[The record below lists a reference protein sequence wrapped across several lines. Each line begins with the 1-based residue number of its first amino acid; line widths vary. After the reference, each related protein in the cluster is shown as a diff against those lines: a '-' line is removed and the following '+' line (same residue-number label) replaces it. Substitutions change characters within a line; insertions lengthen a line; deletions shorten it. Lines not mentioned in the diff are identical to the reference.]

1 MHKIL
6 ILEDETAQRTMLYET
21 IKNSYNDWEIIQ
33 ADSYDSAK
41 KLLEQSI
48 KEQSHFTLFLL
59 DVQLSDNAGDRGGFF
74 IAREI
79 RKQMPYFMTPILFLT
94 AVSDEGS
101 FALSQF
107 HCYNYISKPY
117 SSKDILFQIEQMLL
131 TGYMQNMIQIND
143 TTRIR
148 HKIFIN
154 DIYTIESS
162 KGHTITLSTKH
173 GDYTTREY
181 SLESIQDKL
190 GENFIRCHRKTIINK
205 QYLINYDKSSQF
217 VQVND
222 KQISV
227 GRTYMKKIEQ
237 LI

>member
-1 MHKIL
+1 MHKVL
-6 ILEDETAQRTMLYET
+6 ILEDENTQRNILFET
-21 IKNSYNDWEIIQ
+21 IRNSYSDWEIVQ

-41 KLLEQSI
+41 ELLETSL
-48 KEQSHFTLFLL
+48 KEQSYFTLFLL

-79 RKQMPYFMTPILFLT
+79 RKQTPYFMTPILFLT

-117 SSKDILFQIEQMLL
+117 SPKDILFQIEQMLL
-131 TGYMQNMIQIND
+131 TGYMQNMIQIVD
-143 TTRIR
+143 TARIR

-162 KGHTITLSTKH
+162 KGHTITLYTKH

-181 SLESIQDKL
+181 SLESIQSKL
-190 GENFIRCHRKTIINK
+190 GDNFIRCHRKNIINK
-205 QYLINYDKSSQF
+205 QYLINYDKSSQY
-217 VQVND
+217 VQIND
-222 KQISV
+222 MKIAV
-227 GRTYMKKIEQ
+227 GRTYMKNIEQ